1 MKAILGW
8 LIFCAQKI
16 GCKIRKNDWKGDK
29 RAEWGKCSFQKSGF
43 KIRILFLLKTIFIN
57 THCENIKLDF
67 GLVVQSLVPS
77 HAPWN
82 PFNYPVLNPDSH
94 PHYTNLMQRPLTSVK
109 SRHLGKQV
117 RFLTILDIFNT
128 NLNHV

>member
-82 PFNYPVLNPDSH
+82 PFNYPVLNPESH
-94 PHYTNLMQRPLTSVK
+94 PFYTNLMQRPHV
-109 SRHLGKQV
+109 HQWN
-117 RFLTILDIFNT
+117 LDILESRCDFWLFWIFLILT
-128 NLNHV
+128 